1 MLVKINGVETQV
13 DDSSTVADIA
23 QLNDASKTGSAIAVN
38 DKLVRRQQWQ
48 LTKVNEGDN
57 IVIIKAA
64 YGG

>member
-48 LTKVNEGDN
+48 STKVNEGDN

>member
-1 MLVKINGVETQV
+1 MLVKINGTEVTV
-13 DDSSTVADIA
+13 DKGTTVADVA
-23 QLNDASKTGSAIAVN
+23 EQNDAAKTGTAIAVN

-48 LTKVNEGDN
+48 ATQLNEGDT